1 MVADNEHS
9 RCYIFAPHAHQ
20 PEPHLRTS
28 RLFCCASLPR
38 CAMRPSLYHVCPKG
52 MLPMRWLKLSN
63 PGGAHCFLTL
73 THCHSAASRCQCSH
87 RTRITI
93 RRAGSCC
100 ST

>member
-28 RLFCCASLPR
+28 RLFCSASLPR
-38 CAMRPSLYHVCPKG
+38 CAMCPSLYHVCPKG

-73 THCHSAASRCQCSH
+73 TRAHRPAAPTRQTAWHNSA
-87 RTRITI
+87 
-93 RRAGSCC
+93 
-100 ST
+100 